1 MKRLTFILAILTFST
16 SIFTQENANILTYDS
31 YIKQVMENHPSVF
44 RASIVQSS
52 GESLFMQSQGAFD
65 PQLIGNINQKYFN
78 DKKYYSH
85 IHGGLQVPTWFGIK
99 GEAGY
104 RLNEGVYLNPENR
117 TPIDGLWYAGLRLEL
132 GNGLI
137 IDQRRAEYK
146 KAKLYR
152 TSSELERRILLNQLH
167 LDATIAYR
175 KWQQAYSELSI
186 YKLAKENADLRF
198 EAVKITSSFGDR
210 PYIDT
215 VEASI
220 TVQNRQLS
228 LLKAQTNFENAEINL
243 EIYLW
248 SDGFVPLELENTIP
262 SNDLEIFESATLV
275 KLDSLI
281 ANHPYLRINTL
292 ELEQKKIDLQL
303 KKEQLKPQLTLKY
316 NAISEPMNG
325 NPLSNY
331 SMENYNWGATFSY
344 PILSRNER
352 GGVQLAK
359 LNLEDQQLKN
369 SLNAVEVDYKVKTSM
384 NSFLLSVNQLTI
396 IEQLVEN
403 NFKMYDAEKKL
414 FDLGES
420 SVFMINTR
428 ENSWLNSQIQFITS
442 KALSQILWAE
452 LEYQVMVYE

>member
-104 RLNEGVYLNPENR
+104 SLNEGVYLNPENR

-198 EAVKITSSFGDR
+198 EAVKTTSSFGDR

-262 SNDLEIFESATLV
+262 SNDLEIFESATLE

-316 NAISEPMNG
+316 NAISAPMNG
-325 NPLSNY
+325 NPLANY

-369 SLNAVEVDYKVKTSM
+369 SLNEVEVDYKVKTSM

-442 KALSQILWAE
+442 KALSQMLWAE
-452 LEYQVMVYE
+452 LEYQVMAFE